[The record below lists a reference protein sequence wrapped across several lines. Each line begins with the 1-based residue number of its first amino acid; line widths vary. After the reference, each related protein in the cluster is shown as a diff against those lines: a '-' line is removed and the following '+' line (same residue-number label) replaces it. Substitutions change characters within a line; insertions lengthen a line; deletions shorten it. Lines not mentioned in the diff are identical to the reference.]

1 MRKILITGHEGYIG
15 TNLWQYFKN
24 DPDYQLN
31 GIDINCNLCDF
42 EMASLPDVDYVIHLA
57 AHTGVR
63 DSLEN
68 PHEYFNNN
76 IISTKLIFDHY
87 TLTNTKILFAS
98 TSAVKE
104 LKSPYAMSKYAC
116 ELIAPWNCV
125 IMRFFTVYG
134 GINYRKNMLYGLAK
148 DNKLEYLTDQSR
160 DYTHIDDVC
169 RAIKLIM
176 EDGKCKE
183 IYEVGNG
190 TPIHNRDFLKEIGY
204 TKKLPVK
211 EVIGESIS
219 TCADNTTLKSLG
231 WQ

>member
-1 MRKILITGHEGYIG
+1 
-15 TNLWQYFKN
+15 
-24 DPDYQLN
+24 
-31 GIDINCNLCDF
+31 
-42 EMASLPDVDYVIHLA
+42 MASLPDVDYVIHLA

-87 TLTNTKILFAS
+87 ALTNTKILFAS

-204 TKKLPVK
+204 TKKLPFK
-211 EVIGESIS
+211 EVVGESIS
-219 TCADNTTLKSLG
+219 TCANNTTLKSLG
-231 WQ
+231 W

>member
-15 TNLWQYFKN
+15 TNLWQYLKN
-24 DPDYQLN
+24 DPDYQIN
-31 GIDINCNLCDF
+31 GIDINRNLCDF
-42 EMASLPDVDYVIHLA
+42 EMDNLPDVDYVIHLA

-87 TLTNTKILFAS
+87 ALTNTKILFAS

-190 TPIHNRDFLKEIGY
+190 TPMHNRDFLKEIGY
-204 TKKLPVK
+204 TKKLSVK